1 MVGKK
6 VITGLTCE
14 EKIAYYENKRIVTLK
29 ELKKKYKERKKKLN
43 DDIDHKISNLEK
55 YHTDEV
61 IKERKNKAIKKYQK
75 SEKYKAYKR
84 SYAKIYRL
92 RKKDTLEKEDE

>member
-29 ELKKKYKERKKKLN
+29 ELKKNTKKE
-43 DDIDHKISNLEK
+43 
-55 YHTDEV
+55 
-61 IKERKNKAIKKYQK
+61 
-75 SEKYKAYKR
+75 KR
-84 SYAKIYRL
+84 N
-92 RKKDTLEKEDE
+92 